1 MTTTF
6 CRPTPAF
13 EGDFTALKER
23 QLLFQ
28 LTRQL
33 VQAQFVRAD
42 RVESERLWQEA
53 AAEEMDPE
61 RITALLYGVAD
72 HDDTGAMEAIDRV
85 YREQQRRLQA
95 RPWHWPTGLR
105 WPTLKRGRHGGGP
118 RNAPPAVLPARRGG
132 R

>member
-1 MTTTF
+1 MTTTP
-6 CRPTPAF
+6 CRPAPPF

-33 VQAQFVRAD
+33 AKAQFVQAD
-42 RVESERLWQEA
+42 RVASERLWQEA

-72 HDDTGAMEAIDRV
+72 HDDSAAMEAIDRV
-85 YREQQRRLQA
+85 YREERRLQA
-95 RPWHWPTGLR
+95 RRWRWPAGLR
-105 WPTLKRGRHGGGP
+105 WPALNRGRHAAGH
-118 RNAPPAVLPARRGG
+118 RNAPPAVARARRGD

>member
-1 MTTTF
+1 MTTTL
-6 CRPTPAF
+6 CRPGPAF

-33 VQAQFVRAD
+33 VQAQFVRGD

-72 HDDTGAMEAIDRV
+72 HDDTAAMEALDRV
-85 YREQQRRLQA
+85 YREERRLQD
-95 RPWHWPTGLR
+95 RRWRWPAGLR
-105 WPTLKRGRHGGGP
+105 WPSLSRGRHAAGH
-118 RNAPPAVLPARRGG
+118 RSAPPAAAPARRGD

>member
-1 MTTTF
+1 MTTML
-6 CRPTPAF
+6 CRPVPAF
-13 EGDFTALKER
+13 EGNFTALKER

-72 HDDTGAMEAIDRV
+72 HEDTEAMEEIDRV
-85 YREQQRRLQA
+85 YREERRLQA
-95 RPWHWPTGLR
+95 RRWR
-105 WPTLKRGRHGGGP
+105 WPAGLGWPALSRGRHAAGH
-118 RNAPPAVLPARRGG
+118 RSAPPAALPARRGD

>member
-1 MTTTF
+1 MTTTP
-6 CRPTPAF
+6 CRSAPPF
-13 EGDFTALKER
+13 EGNFTALKER

-33 VQAQFVRAD
+33 ARAQFVRAD

-61 RITALLYGVAD
+61 RITTLLYGVAD
-72 HDDTGAMEAIDRV
+72 HDDTAAMEAIDRV
-85 YREQQRRLQA
+85 YREERRLQA
-95 RPWHWPTGLR
+95 RRWR
-105 WPTLKRGRHGGGP
+105 WPAFNRTWHAAGHRS
-118 RNAPPAVLPARRGG
+118 APPAVLPARRGD

>member
-1 MTTTF
+1 MTTTL
-6 CRPTPAF
+6 CRQVPAF
-13 EGDFTALKER
+13 EGDFSALKER

-72 HDDTGAMEAIDRV
+72 HDDTAAMEAIDRV
-85 YREQQRRLQA
+85 YREERRLQA
-95 RPWHWPTGLR
+95 RRWR
-105 WPTLKRGRHGGGP
+105 WPALTRGRRAAGH
-118 RNAPPAVLPARRGG
+118 RSAPPAALPARRGG

>member
-1 MTTTF
+1 M
-6 CRPTPAF
+6 PAF

-72 HDDTGAMEAIDRV
+72 HDDNAAMEAIDRV
-85 YREQQRRLQA
+85 YREERRLQA
-95 RPWHWPTGLR
+95 RRWR
-105 WPTLKRGRHGGGP
+105 WPALNRGRHAAAH
-118 RNAPPAVLPARRGG
+118 RSAPPAALPARRGD

>member
-1 MTTTF
+1 MTTSL
-6 CRPTPAF
+6 CRPVPAF

-72 HDDTGAMEAIDRV
+72 HDDTAAMEAIDRV
-85 YREQQRRLQA
+85 YREERRLQA
-95 RPWHWPTGLR
+95 RRWHWPAGLR
-105 WPTLKRGRHGGGP
+105 WPTLKRGRHAGGH
-118 RNAPPAVLPARRGG
+118 RSAPPAALPARRAG

>member
-1 MTTTF
+1 MTTTR
-6 CRPTPAF
+6 CRPVPGF
-13 EGDFTALKER
+13 EGDFAGLKER

-61 RITALLYGVAD
+61 RITGLLYGVAD
-72 HDDTGAMEAIDRV
+72 HEDTEAMEAIDRV
-85 YREQQRRLQA
+85 YREERRLQA
-95 RPWHWPTGLR
+95 RRWR
-105 WPTLKRGRHGGGP
+105 WPALNRGRHAAGH
-118 RNAPPAVLPARRGG
+118 RSAPPAVAQAPRGD

>member
-1 MTTTF
+1 MTTTL
-6 CRPTPAF
+6 CRQVPAF
-13 EGDFTALKER
+13 EGDFSALKER

-72 HDDTGAMEAIDRV
+72 HDDIAAMEAIDRV
-85 YREQQRRLQA
+85 YREERRLQA
-95 RPWHWPTGLR
+95 RRLR
-105 WPTLKRGRHGGGP
+105 WPASLRWPSFSRGRHAAGH
-118 RNAPPAVLPARRGG
+118 RSAPPATARARRGD